1 MNIGVIKEE
10 AVGECRVSLIPNGV
24 ARLVA
29 VGHRVF
35 VQRSAGSGSGFSDES
50 YREQGATIVDDLPQ
64 LYQESQAILAVRPPD
79 TLEHI
84 RPGTI
89 MIGMFQAWSQ
99 SPARLQELG
108 KHQVLAFS
116 LDAMPRISR
125 AQNMDVLSSMS
136 TVAGYRAVILAAE
149 RLGRFFPMLMT
160 AAGTIIPAKV
170 LVLGAG
176 VAGLQAI
183 ATAHRLGAVVKA
195 FDTRVAAKEQVESL
209 GASFLNLG
217 LAEAGTADGYA
228 QGLDQDQHERE
239 LEFLCPFVNEADVVI
254 TTAQIPGRRAPIL
267 INAEMVSGMKPGSVI
282 VDLAGESGGNCELS
296 KPGPHF
302 VTAHGV
308 QIMAPLDLVSQMA
321 PDASFLYSRNMVN
334 FVLYLETLGFEKLGN
349 DDIGD
354 EIYQRTRLAVPA
366 HYPDAVAGLP

>member
-1 MNIGVIKEE
+1 MI
-10 AVGECRVSLIPNGV
+10 AAC
-24 ARLVA
+24 
-29 VGHRVF
+29 HQVF

-50 YREQGATIVDDLPQ
+50 YREQGATIVDGIPQ
-64 LYQESQAILAVRPPD
+64 LYQESQIILAVRPPN
-79 TLEHI
+79 TLAHV

-89 MIGMFQAWSQ
+89 MIGMLQSWSGAPAKLQAL
-99 SPARLQELG
+99 A
-108 KHQVLAFS
+108 KHQIAAYALE
-116 LDAMPRISR
+116 AMPRISR

-160 AAGTIIPAKV
+160 AAGTIIPTKV

-217 LAEAGTADGYA
+217 LAETASADGYA
-228 QGLDQDQHERE
+228 QGLDQDQHASE
-239 LEFLCPFVNEADVVI
+239 LEFLRPFVSEADVVI
-254 TTAQIPGRRAPIL
+254 TTAQIPGRQAPML
-267 INAEMVSGMKPGSVI
+267 ITEGMVSGMKPGSVI
-282 VDLAGESGGNCELS
+282 IDLAGESGGNCELS
-296 KPGPHF
+296 KPGPD
-302 VTAHGV
+302 VVVSHGV
-308 QIMAPLDLVSQMA
+308 QIMAPLDIVSQMA
-321 PDASFLYSRNMVN
+321 ADASFLYSRNLVN
-334 FVLYLETLGFEKLGN
+334 FVLYLQGLGFEKLVAE
-349 DDIGD
+349 DIQD

-366 HYPDAVAGLP
+366 HFSNAVAGVP

>member
-1 MNIGVIKEE
+1 MKIGIIREE
-10 AVGECRVSLIPNGV
+10 AVGECRVSLTPNGV
-24 ARLVA
+24 GRLVT
-29 VGHRVF
+29 VGHRLF

-50 YREQGATIVDDLPQ
+50 YRDQGATIVDERPQ
-64 LYQESQAILAVRPPD
+64 LYQECQVILALRPPE
-79 TLEHI
+79 TLEDI

-89 MIGMFQAWSQ
+89 MIGMFPSWSQ
-99 SPARLQELG
+99 SPARLQDLAN
-108 KHQVLAFS
+108 HQIAAFS

-217 LAEAGTADGYA
+217 LAETGTADGYA
-228 QGLDQDQHERE
+228 KGLNQDQHARE
-239 LEFLCPFVNEADVVI
+239 LEFLGPFVNEADVVI
-254 TTAQIPGRRAPIL
+254 TTAQIPGQKAPIL
-267 INAEMVSGMKPGSVI
+267 INAEMVAGMKAGSVI

-296 KPGPHF
+296 NPGPQ
-302 VTAHGV
+302 VTTAHGV
-308 QIMAPLDLVSQMA
+308 QIIAPLDLVSQM
-321 PDASFLYSRNMVN
+321 PSDASFLYSRNLVN
-334 FVLYLETLGFEKLGN
+334 FILYLEAIGFEKIG
-349 DDIGD
+349 DKDISD
-354 EIYQRTRLAVPA
+354 EIYRRTRLPIPTHHSDV
-366 HYPDAVAGLP
+366 VTQ